1 MSIIPPDFN
10 AWRLQSARAL
20 AWALLLGGWVGLGGL
35 AQTLA
40 ATPFGA
46 FALLALGLL
55 ALGGWVDLIGR
66 LHLPRWGLRALLLAA
81 ALLTARAITQA
92 LQGGG
97 ALALWPALL
106 AWPLMVALASSAVR
120 ACRQAVPTRAG
131 PPVGAAATGA
141 LLAWAG
147 VGDITDMHTLGPRL
161 VVGVLAASVLL
172 ASLLPQRAGAGA
184 GAAGA
189 CRAGLFDC
197 SLPRWSLA
205 EWRVAERW
213 PLLLAALV
221 MLPMMCS
228 LPLMVSLCRGTA
240 VSPPVVLGLHFAAM
254 FGPAL
259 VVAQRPGFA
268 RVASGLCAALLALGA
283 AVLVWAPGLSAWW
296 LLALAHGAAWSFAW
310 AAQLTDRP
318 GQARRVHDAALGGA
332 AVNAILVLA
341 LGAALAA
348 SGVAALSAWH
358 IVLGLAGALA
368 GLARWVSR
376 RSSLAPLGRG
386 SGA

>member
-1 MSIIPPDFN
+1 LKQRDWRKRMSIRPDFKV
-10 AWRLQSARAL
+10 WRLQGARAL

-40 ATPFGA
+40 TTPFGA

-66 LHLPRWGLRALLLAA
+66 LHLPRWVLRTLLLVA

-92 LQGGG
+92 LHGGG
-97 ALALWPALL
+97 AIALWPALL
-106 AWPLMVALASSAVR
+106 AWPLTVALASSAVR
-120 ACRQAVPTRAG
+120 ACRQAAPLRAG

-147 VGDITDMHTLGPRL
+147 VGDITDMQALGPRL
-161 VVGVLAASVLL
+161 VLGVLAASVLL
-172 ASLLPQRAGAGA
+172 AALLPRRAGT
-184 GAAGA
+184 AGA

-205 EWRVAERW
+205 EWRVAKRW

-228 LPLMVSLCRGTA
+228 LPLMVGLCRGSA
-240 VSPPVVLGLHFAAM
+240 VSPQAVLGLHFAAM

-259 VVAQRPGFA
+259 FVAQRRGFA
-268 RVASGLCAALLALGA
+268 GVAPVLCAALLALGA
-283 AVLVWAPGLSAWW
+283 VLLAWAPGVSAWW
-296 LLALAHGAAWSFAW
+296 MLALAHGAAWSFAW
-310 AAQLTDRP
+310 AAQLNHRP
-318 GQARRVHDAALGGA
+318 GPTGRGHGAALGGA
-332 AVNAILVLA
+332 AVNALLVLA
-341 LGAALAA
+341 LGAGLAA
-348 SGVAALSAWH
+348 GGVAALSVWH
-358 IVLGLAGALA
+358 IVLGVAGGLA
-368 GLARWVSR
+368 GLMHGPWR
-376 RSSLAPLGRG
+376 RPRKLLAH
-386 SGA
+386 